1 MGETTQQAL
10 AFQAMGQERPSV
22 DGNSFLNQSE
32 ADLCT
37 IIKQEKHIL
46 LVLSELCQQLI
57 TPSGLPSTFDKSA
70 GASKADTE
78 QIDLLSVAHRL
89 QESGMSVKQTQRC
102 WE

>member
-1 MGETTQQAL
+1 M
-10 AFQAMGQERPSV
+10 V
-22 DGNSFLNQSE
+22 DGNAFQNQSE

-57 TPSGLPSTFDKSA
+57 APSGLPNQLGKPAT
-70 GASKADTE
+70 ASSE
-78 QIDLLSVAHRL
+78 EIDLLSVAHRL